1 MLLRELYL
9 AWRLWSGSIRG
20 HKKLSIKLFLFST
33 FSNDTSEVVYRL
45 LLFQRCLFPY
55 NDIVALNSSFSV
67 RGVCS
72 LESEAGEARVE
83 VLGGRVGK
91 LLLVLPSSWVVLVAS
106 SVLPNMVPSLMA
118 NMVPNLMANMVANLM
133 ANLITSMVA
142 SVMTLSIS
150 WVSSEHMARLDWCY
164 MGTIGITLAIGSSL
178 AMSKA

>member
-1 MLLRELYL
+1 MILSLLIVVFLV
-9 AWRLWSGSIRG
+9 RG
-20 HKKLSIKLFLFST
+20 VYSHTMILSLLIVVFL
-33 FSNDTSEVVYRL
+33 
-45 LLFQRCLFPY
+45 
-55 NDIVALNSSFSV
+55 V

-118 NMVPNLMANMVANLM
+118 KMVASLMANMVAH
-133 ANLITSMVA
+133 LITSMVA

>member
-1 MLLRELYL
+1 M
-9 AWRLWSGSIRG
+9 
-20 HKKLSIKLFLFST
+20 
-33 FSNDTSEVVYRL
+33 
-45 LLFQRCLFPY
+45 LFQRCLFPY

-118 NMVPNLMANMVANLM
+118 NMVANLM
-133 ANLITSMVA
+133 ANLVAHLITSMVA

>member
-1 MLLRELYL
+1 M
-9 AWRLWSGSIRG
+9 
-20 HKKLSIKLFLFST
+20 
-33 FSNDTSEVVYRL
+33 
-45 LLFQRCLFPY
+45 LFQRCLFPY

-106 SVLPNMVPSLMA
+106 SVLANMVASLMA
-118 NMVPNLMANMVANLM
+118 NMVASLMANMVANLM
-133 ANLITSMVA
+133 ANMVPNLITSMVA

-150 WVSSEHMARLDWCY
+150 WVPSEHMARLDWCY

>member
-1 MLLRELYL
+1 M
-9 AWRLWSGSIRG
+9 
-20 HKKLSIKLFLFST
+20 
-33 FSNDTSEVVYRL
+33 
-45 LLFQRCLFPY
+45 LFQRCLFPY
-55 NDIVALNSSFSV
+55 NAIVALNSSFSV

-133 ANLITSMVA
+133 ANLVAHLITSMVA

>member
-1 MLLRELYL
+1 M
-9 AWRLWSGSIRG
+9 
-20 HKKLSIKLFLFST
+20 
-33 FSNDTSEVVYRL
+33 
-45 LLFQRCLFPY
+45 LFQRCLFPY
-55 NDIVALNSSFSV
+55 NAIVALNSSFSV

-133 ANLITSMVA
+133 ANVVANLMANLVAHLITSMVA

>member
-1 MLLRELYL
+1 M
-9 AWRLWSGSIRG
+9 
-20 HKKLSIKLFLFST
+20 
-33 FSNDTSEVVYRL
+33 
-45 LLFQRCLFPY
+45 LFQRCLFPY
-55 NDIVALNSSFSV
+55 NAIVALNSSFSV

-91 LLLVLPSSWVVLVAS
+91 LLLVMVLASSWVVLVAS
-106 SVLPNMVPSLMA
+106 SVLANMVTNLMA
-118 NMVPNLMANMVANLM
+118 NMVPNLMANVVANLM
-133 ANLITSMVA
+133 ANMMPHLMASMVA

>member
-1 MLLRELYL
+1 M
-9 AWRLWSGSIRG
+9 
-20 HKKLSIKLFLFST
+20 
-33 FSNDTSEVVYRL
+33 
-45 LLFQRCLFPY
+45 Y

-106 SVLPNMVPSLMA
+106 SVLANMVASLMA
-118 NMVPNLMANMVANLM
+118 NMVASLMANMVANLM
-133 ANLITSMVA
+133 ANMVPNLITSMVA

-150 WVSSEHMARLDWCY
+150 WVPSEHMARLDWCY

>member
-1 MLLRELYL
+1 M
-9 AWRLWSGSIRG
+9 
-20 HKKLSIKLFLFST
+20 
-33 FSNDTSEVVYRL
+33 
-45 LLFQRCLFPY
+45 LFQRCLFPY
-55 NDIVALNSSFSV
+55 NAIVALNSSFSV

-118 NMVPNLMANMVANLM
+118 NMVANLMANVVANLM
-133 ANLITSMVA
+133 ANLVAHLITSMVA

>member
-1 MLLRELYL
+1 M
-9 AWRLWSGSIRG
+9 
-20 HKKLSIKLFLFST
+20 
-33 FSNDTSEVVYRL
+33 
-45 LLFQRCLFPY
+45 LFQRCLFPY

>member
-1 MLLRELYL
+1 M
-9 AWRLWSGSIRG
+9 
-20 HKKLSIKLFLFST
+20 
-33 FSNDTSEVVYRL
+33 
-45 LLFQRCLFPY
+45 LFQRCLFPY

-106 SVLPNMVPSLMA
+106 SVLANMVPSLMA

-133 ANLITSMVA
+133 ANLVAHLITSMVA

>member
-1 MLLRELYL
+1 M
-9 AWRLWSGSIRG
+9 
-20 HKKLSIKLFLFST
+20 
-33 FSNDTSEVVYRL
+33 
-45 LLFQRCLFPY
+45 LFQRCLFPY
-55 NDIVALNSSFSV
+55 NAIVALNSSFSV

-106 SVLPNMVPSLMA
+106 SVLANMVPS
-118 NMVPNLMANMVANLM
+118 LMANMVANLM
-133 ANLITSMVA
+133 ANVVANLMANLVAHLITSMVA